1 MEENYRELEEI
12 WQLDALKEFKEKKK
26 LTSMMRR
33 IIGMGVATGGVW
45 TGNLRAVRHVLSVRV
60 DAAAEEEIAYV
71 FGVILKRMLEA
82 EPTILADFEQTDDG
96 FWKPKYWKI

>member
-1 MEENYRELEEI
+1 
-12 WQLDALKEFKEKKK
+12 
-26 LTSMMRR
+26 MMRR

-71 FGVILKRMLEA
+71 FSLVLKRMIEE
-82 EPTILADFEQTDDG
+82 EPHIFADFEQTEDG
-96 FWKPKYWKI
+96 FWKPIYWKV